1 MDEGG
6 ADLSRKMSRREFL
19 KLFGFTGCVIGLN
32 TIGAIA
38 CVKFF
43 MRRKNENST
52 AFTEA
57 IKEPP
62 VKTQPAQHEQQ
73 FPSDLIF
80 TGEERKFEGEAAR
93 IIEGVEKDA
102 GVKIISPLTWEENGQ
117 IKDNLPWSIRD
128 IALVAESVS
137 QLPPEYRVSARSPK
151 EILLLR
157 TPGSMSEG
165 AGGGYGSRRLV
176 LFTSETFSPDEKL
189 HGYAGEL
196 YGYQRDHLRA
206 AVHHEYT
213 HSFTEAYPEVGYE
226 WIEKTGWKKAVS
238 GTWINDRPQNLIL
251 DGGADKSP
259 SEDMAV
265 STSVMLVNPKMLSYD
280 RRDFFLTNEHY
291 SSWPTVQAFK
301 QKQNKNKAQRKIW

>member
-1 MDEGG
+1 M
-6 ADLSRKMSRREFL
+6 DLSRKMSRREFL
-19 KLFGFTGCVIGLN
+19 GFLGLTGCVIGLN
-32 TIGAIA
+32 TVGAIA

-43 MRRKNENST
+43 MRRKNETST

-57 IKEPP
+57 IKGPP
-62 VKTQPAQHEQQ
+62 VQTQPVQPEQQ
-73 FPSDLIF
+73 FPSDLVF
-80 TGEERKFEGEAAR
+80 TGEKRKFEGEAAR
-93 IIEGVEKDA
+93 IIEEVEKDA

-117 IKDNLPWSIRD
+117 IRDNLPWSIRD
-128 IALVAESVS
+128 IALVAESVF

-196 YGYQRDHLRA
+196 YGYQGDHLRA

-213 HSFTEAYPEVGYE
+213 HSFMDAYPEVGQE
-226 WIEKTGWKKAVS
+226 WIEKTGWKKATS
-238 GTWINDRPQNLIL
+238 GTWINDRPQNLIP

-259 SEDMAV
+259 NEDMAV
-265 STSVMLVNPKMLSYD
+265 STSVMLVNPKMLSHD
-280 RRDFFLTNEHY
+280 RRGFFLTNEHY
-291 SSWPTVQAFK
+291 GSWPTVQAFK
-301 QKQNKNKAQRKIW
+301 QDRDRTQRKIW